1 MLQPSQLNLWK
12 AAQNGDEA
20 ATRRA
25 LGNGTSVLERN
36 RLGWNTV
43 HRACMSGNLD
53 VLRLVLAA
61 SENADD
67 GQKNT
72 PRAALLAAVDGE
84 GNSPLHVAAGCSH
97 LSIVQELLQA
107 GADIS
112 LTTKHG
118 GTPMHACCEALADTK
133 EQPGRFYDVV
143 LALLSAPLRTAS

>member
-1 MLQPSQLNLWK
+1 MLQPFQLNLWK
-12 AAQNGDEA
+12 AAQTGDEA

-25 LGNGTSVLERN
+25 LGNGAGVLERN

-67 GQKNT
+67 VQKNI

-84 GNSPLHVAAGCSH
+84 GNSPLHVATSCGH
-97 LSIVQELLQA
+97 LQA

-133 EQPGRFYDVV
+133 EQPGRCYDVV